1 MKNRF
6 FICMLVL
13 GLLTPAMSFAAD
25 QVVIDRSTRNKLLND
40 YALLTRDA
48 IQRHWATP
56 VGLNGSSAVKGK
68 IAVNYIIREN
78 GSLEKLELVR
88 GSGNQ
93 EMDRTLLA
101 AIKTAA
107 PFPHF
112 PDSVEAKRILIRANF
127 IVADVP
133 TAPVITANHDVAKKT
148 AATQEPVTKKY
159 IWGQPAGASSV
170 KPEDQPSEDVPPRPE
185 PKKYKWGV

>member
-1 MKNRF
+1 VKNRF
-6 FICMLVL
+6 FVCLLVL
-13 GLLTPAMSFAAD
+13 GLFAPAMSLAAD
-25 QVVIDRSTRNKLLND
+25 QVVIDRSTRNKMLND

-48 IQRHWATP
+48 IQRHWTTP
-56 VGLNGSSAVKGK
+56 INLNGANALKGK
-68 IAVNYIIREN
+68 IAVNYIIRDN
-78 GSLEKLELVR
+78 GTLEKLELVR

-127 IVADVP
+127 IVADTP
-133 TAPVITANHDVAKKT
+133 TAPVIMANHEVAKKDV
-148 AATQEPVTKKY
+148 APREPTPKKY
-159 IWGQPAGASSV
+159 IWGQPAGASST
-170 KPEDQPSEDVPPRPE
+170 KPDEQPSDEVPPRPE
-185 PKKYKWGV
+185 PRKYKWGI